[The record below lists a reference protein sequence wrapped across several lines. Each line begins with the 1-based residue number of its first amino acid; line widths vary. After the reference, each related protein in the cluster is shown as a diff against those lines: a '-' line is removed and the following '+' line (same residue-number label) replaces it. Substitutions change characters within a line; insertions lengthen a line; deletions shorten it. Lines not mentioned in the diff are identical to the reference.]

1 MGYSLMRKFS
11 PLPLIAFLLCSHAA
25 LFFFFR
31 LILFSFVYPQITDH
45 DAIFEGLYIGLKFD
59 MRYAVFLVLFTSICL
74 IIPFFERLVVKSRI
88 FRSIVCFV
96 QTVLFMGML
105 FVYLVDIYVYF
116 YLNQR
121 VDMTLLDL
129 LKETDIGFTMVWQ
142 SYPVVWISLA
152 FFVIFISY
160 FFFWNRIYKRHTPV
174 RMYRK
179 KFVFSERNDEA
190 VSLRSALIVRF
201 CSLVLLFVL
210 GYGQVSS
217 NFFPLRW
224 SNAYF
229 SVDKNIALIA
239 LNPMQNLYDTRNAVD
254 FVIPP
259 DEYAFE
265 AFSRMKKLLNIP
277 EQNKA
282 VDFSRYYAGE
292 KPEKPLN
299 VVIIM
304 MESWTTPKT
313 SLPHGTGAKKDLD
326 TYQKL
331 FARYGIDSTPFA
343 RNLLENSLYYP
354 NFYANSRTTARGIFS
369 TLTGIADTNFL
380 ATSSVRNPKMI
391 DQHII
396 FNEFAGY
403 ERYYMIGGSA
413 NWANIRGLFQNN
425 IKDLQLL
432 EEDFWKAPNT
442 DVWGISDLALFN
454 ESIDVLSASKKP
466 FIAFI
471 QTAGY
476 HRPFSIPDENEGF
489 VSAPSP
495 DKNVLDAWGFS
506 SEAEFHALRFL
517 DHALQK
523 FFEKAKQTAWYE
535 DTVFILF
542 GDHGTIEYN
551 ALMNKS
557 YLAAN
562 GQFWQTPFFIH
573 CPKYVPAGI
582 NPALHSQADIFPT
595 VAALAGISYLNT
607 TLGSSMLQKISDTV
621 FIPRE
626 FEVKEE
632 NGQKQYVYNKNL
644 DELYKNYVYIARTEG
659 GTLLLKDTYAYI
671 SSISDT
677 AHKNDILYDIS
688 QDSDSNLIA
697 EFPELA
703 KEFRQISDD
712 YYYTCKYL
720 MLHNQKSRYQH
731 AE

>member
-1 MGYSLMRKFS
+1 MRKFS
-11 PLPLIAFLLCSHAA
+11 PLPLIAFLLCGHAA

-45 DAIFEGLYIGLKFD
+45 DAIFEGLYTGLKFD
-59 MRYAVFLVLFTSICL
+59 MRYVVFLILIPSICL
-74 IIPFFERLVVKSRI
+74 LIPFFERLLVTSRL
-88 FRSIVCFV
+88 FRSVLCFM
-96 QTVLFMGML
+96 QTALFMCML
-105 FVYLVDIYVYF
+105 FIYLIDIYVYF

-152 FFVIFISY
+152 FFIISLSY
-160 FFFWNRIYKRHTPV
+160 FFFWNKIYKKHSPV
-174 RMYRK
+174 RIYRK
-179 KFVFSERNDEA
+179 KFVFSERREEEI
-190 VSLRSALIVRF
+190 SLRSALALRF
-201 CSLVLLFVL
+201 CTLVLLFVF

-239 LNPMQNLYDTRNAVD
+239 LNPIQNLYDTRNAVD
-254 FVIPP
+254 FIIPP
-259 DEYAFE
+259 EEYAFE
-265 AFSRMKKLLNIP
+265 AFLRMKKLLNVP
-277 EQNKA
+277 EENKP
-282 VDFSRYYAGE
+282 VDFSRYSALE

-299 VVIIM
+299 IVIIM
-304 MESWTTPKT
+304 MESWTNPKT
-313 SLPHGTGAKKDLD
+313 SLPHGTGAKKDAD

-331 FARYGIDSTPFA
+331 FARYGIDPTPFA
-343 RNLLENSLYYP
+343 RKLLENSLYYP
-354 NFYANSRTTARGIFS
+354 NFYANSRTTARGILS

-380 ATSSVRNPKMI
+380 GSSSSRNPKMV

-396 FNEFAGY
+396 FNAFAGY

-425 IKDLQLL
+425 IQDLQVL
-432 EEDFWKAPNT
+432 EENFWKSPNT

-466 FIAFI
+466 FITFI

-476 HRPFSIPDENEGF
+476 HRPFTIPQDNEGF
-489 VSAPSP
+489 TYAKSPS
-495 DKNVLDAWGFS
+495 KEVLDAWGFS

-523 FFEKAKQTAWYE
+523 FFEKAEQTAWYE

-542 GDHGTIEYN
+542 GDHGTIEYD

-557 YLAAN
+557 YLAATA
-562 GQFWQTPFFIH
+562 QWWHTPFFIH
-573 CPKYVPAGI
+573 CPKYIPAGI
-582 NPALHSQADIFPT
+582 NPALHSQVDIFPT
-595 VAALAGISYLNT
+595 VAELAGVSYLNT

-632 NGQKQYVYNKNL
+632 NGREQYVYNQNL
-644 DELYKNYVYIARTEG
+644 DKLYNNYVYIAKIEG
-659 GTLLLKDTYAYI
+659 QSLLLKDTYAYI
-671 SSISDT
+671 STVSDT
-677 AHKNDILYDIS
+677 ERKNDILYDIS
-688 QDSDSNLIA
+688 QDNDTNLIG

-720 MLHNQKSRYQH
+720 ILHNQKSRYRH
-731 AE
+731 VE

>member
-1 MGYSLMRKFS
+1 MRKFS
-11 PLPLIAFLLCSHAA
+11 PLPLIAFLLCSHIA

-31 LILFSFVYPQITDH
+31 LILFYFVYPQITDH
-45 DAIFEGLYIGLKFD
+45 NAIFEGLYIGLKFD
-59 MRYAVFLVLFTSICL
+59 TRCAVFLVLFTSLCL
-74 IIPFFERLVVKSRI
+74 LIPFFERLLVKNRF
-88 FRSIVCFV
+88 FRFVLCFM
-96 QTVLFMGML
+96 QTSLFMGAL
-105 FVYLVDIYVYF
+105 LVYVVDIYVYF

-129 LKETDIGFTMVWQ
+129 LKETDIGFAMVWQ
-142 SYPVVWISLA
+142 SYPVLRIALA
-152 FFVIFISY
+152 FLVISISY
-160 FFFWNRIYKRHTPV
+160 FIFWNRVFKKHSSVCI
-174 RMYRK
+174 YRK
-179 KFVFSERNDEA
+179 KHIFSEHRDEEI
-190 VSLRSALIVRF
+190 SLRSALIVRL
-201 CSLVLLFVL
+201 CTLVLLFVL
-210 GYGQVSS
+210 GYGQISS

-239 LNPMQNLYDTRNAVD
+239 LNPIQNLYDTQDAVD

-259 DEYAFE
+259 DEHAIE
-265 AFSRMKKLLNIP
+265 AFSRMKKLLQIP
-277 EQNKA
+277 EQNEA
-282 VDFSRYYAGE
+282 VDFSRYYAGQ
-292 KPEKPLN
+292 KPDKPLN

-304 MESWTTPKT
+304 LESWTNPKT
-313 SLPHGTGAKKDLD
+313 SLPHGIGAKKDLD
-326 TYQKL
+326 TYEKL
-331 FARYGIDSTPFA
+331 FARYGIDPTPFA
-343 RNLLENSLYYP
+343 RKLLENSLYYP
-354 NFYANSRTTARGIFS
+354 NFYANSRTTARGILS

-380 ATSSVRNPKMI
+380 STSSARNPKMV

-425 IKDLQLL
+425 IEELHLL
-432 EEDFWKAPNT
+432 EENFWKSPNT

-466 FIAFI
+466 FITFI

-476 HRPFSIPDENEGF
+476 HRPFTIPDDNEGF
-489 VSAPSP
+489 VRQQTPGKEA
-495 DKNVLDAWGFS
+495 LDAWGFS
-506 SEAEFHALRFL
+506 SEAEFHALCFL

-557 YLAAN
+557 YLAVHA
-562 GQFWQTPFFIH
+562 QSWHTPFFIH
-573 CPKYVPAGI
+573 CPKYIPAGI

-595 VAALAGISYLNT
+595 VAALAGISHLNT
-607 TLGSSMLQKISDTV
+607 ALGSSMLQKISDTI
-621 FIPRE
+621 FIPNE
-626 FEVKEE
+626 FEVKKE
-632 NGQKQYVYNKNL
+632 NGQKQYAYNKNL
-644 DELYKNYVYIARTEG
+644 DASSKNYVYIAFMEG
-659 GTLLLKDTYAYI
+659 QNLLFKDTYAYI
-671 SSISDT
+671 STVSDT
-677 AHKNDILYDIS
+677 ERKNDILYDIS
-688 QDSDSNLIA
+688 QDNDTNLVG
-697 EFPELA
+697 EFPDLA

-720 MLHNQKSRYQH
+720 LLHNQKSRYQH
-731 AE
+731 VE